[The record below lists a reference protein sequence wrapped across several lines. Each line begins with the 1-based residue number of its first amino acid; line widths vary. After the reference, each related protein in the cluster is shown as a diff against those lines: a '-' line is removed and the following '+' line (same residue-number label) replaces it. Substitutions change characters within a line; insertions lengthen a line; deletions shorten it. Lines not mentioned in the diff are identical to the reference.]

1 MPPTARPYRFCSSLF
16 FTADNRS
23 AFQFLLPVSRTTGA
37 GSFLWCC
44 LSRSSAITVTSRG
57 LQFKPMKSALAT
69 ENGVE
74 SQYIYPKLR
83 RIRLPQS
90 VINRYLSVF
99 AAAAAQR
106 TSAAAATNRG
116 REKSCWVVAQRF
128 AVGWNQQQQQF
139 RSLFISLSRLAG
151 LPKIKWTKSSRQ
163 SKVN

>member
-1 MPPTARPYRFCSSLF
+1 MKIELG
-16 FTADNRS
+16 
-23 AFQFLLPVSRTTGA
+23 LP
-37 GSFLWCC
+37 
-44 LSRSSAITVTSRG
+44 
-57 LQFKPMKSALAT
+57 
-69 ENGVE
+69 E

-151 LPKIKWTKSSRQ
+151 LPKIKWTKAQDNQKLIKLELDMTTLICCRFSGNDDEGIWMKKKEAKRSKFLIVEKSQRSKKIATIEERFLSSLA
-163 SKVN
+163 